1 MRIRKISL
9 GLSGFLLTGA
19 TLYGEVNGYLGAD
32 VHISNW
38 QMGFASGKTVSVF
51 GSQFSSNK
59 ATPNLFMGGLS
70 FSLLFNKTWAISYQ
84 GEGGGTKTDIKLSRD
99 SATAGFEE
107 LKGTPNIF
115 RTDHN
120 LAVSRQIG
128 STGLS
133 FFIGGKLQ
141 AFGYDY
147 SNGQYTS
154 ISSGTT
160 TPGTYASK
168 TSILNYGPAAGV
180 AYMFPFFQKSFL
192 SLQAGV
198 VYFIGNYT
206 QNVNLLIPARPAPN
220 NNPILDQAEKFTG
233 FGYTLLISYIKPLSQ
248 RLLFQVSLRGQYYTT
263 KTKSIEVTANVPLN
277 SVATTSEGAMND
289 VSDLLL
295 GGQLAVI
302 YRMF

>member
-1 MRIRKISL
+1 MHSKIVHF
-9 GLSGFLLTGA
+9 FLLSLFVTVA
-19 TLYGEVNGYLGAD
+19 AIHSEVNGYLGAD
-32 VHISNW
+32 IHVSNW

-120 LAVSRQIG
+120 LAVSRQLG

-133 FFIGGKLQ
+133 LFIGGKLQ

-147 SNGQYTS
+147 TNGQYTS
-154 ISSGTT
+154 ITSGTT

-168 TSILNYGPAAGV
+168 TNILNYGPAAGL
-180 AYMFPFFQKSFL
+180 AYMLPFVQKSFL

-198 VYFIGNYT
+198 VFFIGNYS

-220 NNPILDQAEKFTG
+220 NNPILDQTEKFTG
-233 FGYTLLISYIKPLSQ
+233 FGYTVLISYIKPLSQ
-248 RLLFQVSLRGQYYTT
+248 RLLFQLSLRGQYYTT
-263 KTKSIEVTANVPLN
+263 KTRSIEVSANVPLN
-277 SVATTSEGAMND
+277 SVATTSDGAMND
-289 VSDLLL
+289 VSDLLI